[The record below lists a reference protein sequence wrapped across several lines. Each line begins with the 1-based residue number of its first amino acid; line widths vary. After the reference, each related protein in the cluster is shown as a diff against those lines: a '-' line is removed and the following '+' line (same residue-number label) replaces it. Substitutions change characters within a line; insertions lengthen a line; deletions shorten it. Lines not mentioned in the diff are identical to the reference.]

1 MKTDISK
8 FFRASLLK
16 LNPYKS
22 AREEYLSEGRDMI
35 LIDANENP
43 FQSSTNRYPD
53 PLQGELKQKISKWKN
68 VNPNQLYLSNG
79 SDEFITQII
88 MACCEPGRDEIMIVP
103 PTFGMY
109 KVSAQI
115 LGVGIIEVPL
125 KPGFKLNTKAI
136 IDSAKENT
144 KLIFIPTPNNPTANN
159 FDPIEIKKI
168 IKSFNGIVV
177 IDEAYIEFSNHES
190 FTKLLEYYPNLAVCQ
205 TFSKAQ
211 GMAGARL
218 GMAFANSDLINYLNK
233 FKAPYN
239 LNSLTISAALKRI
252 NEQVLVKN
260 QVKIIL
266 RERKK
271 LEISLRKIKFVESVF
286 PSDANFI
293 LIRVDNSLKRYK
305 QLLNYGIVVRN
316 SSKNIFCENTLRITV
331 GLKDENEKLLFVMKK
346 MENL

>member
-109 KVSAQI
+109 KVS
-115 LGVGIIEVPL
+115 
-125 KPGFKLNTKAI
+125 
-136 IDSAKENT
+136 
-144 KLIFIPTPNNPTANN
+144 
-159 FDPIEIKKI
+159 EI
-168 IKSFNGIVV
+168 GRAHV
-177 IDEAYIEFSNHES
+177 
-190 FTKLLEYYPNLAVCQ
+190 
-205 TFSKAQ
+205 
-211 GMAGARL
+211 
-218 GMAFANSDLINYLNK
+218 
-233 FKAPYN
+233 
-239 LNSLTISAALKRI
+239 
-252 NEQVLVKN
+252 
-260 QVKIIL
+260 
-266 RERKK
+266 
-271 LEISLRKIKFVESVF
+271 
-286 PSDANFI
+286 
-293 LIRVDNSLKRYK
+293 
-305 QLLNYGIVVRN
+305 
-316 SSKNIFCENTLRITV
+316 
-331 GLKDENEKLLFVMKK
+331 
-346 MENL
+346 